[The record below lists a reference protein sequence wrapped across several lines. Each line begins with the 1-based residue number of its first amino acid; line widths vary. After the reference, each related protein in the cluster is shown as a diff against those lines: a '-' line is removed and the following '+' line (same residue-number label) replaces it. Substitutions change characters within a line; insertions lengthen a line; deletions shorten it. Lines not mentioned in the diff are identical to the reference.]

1 MVLMLLVECV
11 VHYVYELKQIG
22 TIDGG

>member
-11 VHYVYELKQIG
+11 DHYVYELKQIG
-22 TIDGG
+22 N